1 MPRRARPVAVIPT
14 TSMVASAVRYPGE
27 VARIYEGVKEWQREA
42 YRHYRICGEARYAA
56 DFYGSALSRSTLHIA
71 QRNERGEKVIQVGGE
86 ANAILDDLFAGKDG
100 QAQMLKAMGVHLTIA
115 GECYLVGR
123 TVTPEEAANDVTMKS
138 GGDIWEIVSVEE
150 MIVAGRTWS
159 IRVGAN
165 RKPVELTRTD
175 VVIRVWFPDPAD
187 RMQADSPFRSLLPVL
202 KEIEWL
208 TLHIFAQLTSRLAGA
223 GLLFLSQDIT
233 FPPPLDEDGKA
244 IATKNEADAVMTVLA
259 DAMMRP
265 LRDPSNPASKV
276 PVVLQV
282 PTELL
287 RTGKAAELLQFWTQ
301 LDSESREMR
310 SDSIRRFAIGMNLP
324 VEVILG
330 MSSNPG
336 TGGGASS
343 GVSHW
348 GAWQIEEQTIK
359 MHLEPTLDLVVNS
372 LTVGYLRPLMTD
384 ETATDEIAYSTEA
397 LRLRPDRSKESMELY
412 NMGQLKADVMVT
424 ENGFST
430 SDMPDDTEFR
440 KWLLTKVA
448 SGSATP
454 EQVQAALALLGRA
467 AAGFRL
473 ETPAPP
479 RVSPGPTRHSRT
491 TRPGPAHRR
500 PPRCCWPPPT
510 GWSTG
515 RWNAPATGSGAT
527 PRSGRPTSR
536 PSRCTPRSGSTA
548 TPTSTSPTH
557 GRAPRRSS
565 TGSRTC
571 RPTVKSLDAYCRT
584 LFFEKA
590 EHTRTRLAEWLEVAR

>member
-1 MPRRARPVAVIPT
+1 VT
-14 TSMVASAVRYPGE
+14 
-27 VARIYEGVKEWQREA
+27 
-42 YRHYRICGEARYAA
+42 
-56 DFYGSALSRSTLHIA
+56 
-71 QRNERGEKVIQVGGE
+71 QVGGE
-86 ANAILDDLFAGKDG
+86 ANAILADLFAGKDG
-100 QAQMLKAMGVHLTIA
+100 QAQMLKSIGVHLTIA

-123 TVTPEEAANDVTMKS
+123 TVSPEEAANDVTMIA

-150 MIVAGRTWS
+150 MIISGRTWS
-159 IRVGAN
+159 IRVGNN
-165 RKPVELTRTD
+165 RKPVELTKTD

-244 IATKNEADAVMTVLA
+244 VATKNEADAVMTVLA

-265 LRDPSNPASKV
+265 LQDPSNPASKV

-287 RTGKAAELLQFWTQ
+287 KTGKAAELLQFWTA
-301 LDSESREMR
+301 LDAEARSMR

-336 TGGGASS
+336 TGGGSS
-343 GVSHW
+343 NGVSHW

-372 LTVGYLRPLMTD
+372 LTVGYLRPLMKD

-430 SDMPDDTEFR
+430 SDMPDDAEFR
-440 KWLLTKVA
+440 RWLLTKVA

-454 EQVQAALALLGRA
+454 EQVQAALALLGVQ
-467 AAGFRL
+467 L
-473 ETPAPP
+473 P
-479 RVSPGPTRHSRT
+479 V
-491 TRPGPAHRR
+491 
-500 PPRCCWPPPT
+500 
-510 GWSTG
+510 STG
-515 RWNAPATGSGAT
+515 NPGSGAGT
-527 PRSGRPTSR
+527 QTRESR
-536 PSRCTPRSGSTA
+536 PDPSLEGHPTRPRTPAESSVLLAAADGLVY
-548 TPTSTSPTH
+548 
-557 GRAPRRSS
+557 RALERAGNRIRRDAKI
-565 TGSRTC
+565 
-571 RPTVKSLDAYCRT
+571 RPPDIPSFAVHTKVGINGDADKYLADAWSCAPQVLDGIADVPSTVKSLDAYCRT

-590 EHTRTRLAEWLEVAR
+590 EHTRTRLADWLEVAR